1 MRSNYLNTQ
10 NSYRESYV
18 SKSTLV
24 SPGSEADSD
33 NQAQLI
39 LDSMQLATE
48 TFQAKVPS
56 LILQAAQME
65 IDVIDDLIG
74 DEFIALL
81 IHIVT
86 VSLVQAFIACN
97 DAIISAVC
105 HYALE
110 TLDIRDHI
118 LALELCHERVA
129 ERFPGA
135 PPNVHAN
142 NFPPSFFELMD
153 SPIRRKSLLDA
164 ATCSDEKLLDD
175 VESWSDFTYAS
186 SVAESGIV
194 EDGGTIMESIPF
206 VEFLERGLEGNV
218 EDGADWTNVTK
229 HQMLRDCPFE
239 MTLLDVVVVGSALVK
254 INCGDTICT
263 EGIGRMD
270 GN

>member
-142 NFPPSFFELMD
+142 KFSPSFFEKIQDD
-153 SPIRRKSLLDA
+153 SLPARQIDYQIHLDNDPQ
-164 ATCSDEKLLDD
+164 T
-175 VESWSDFTYAS
+175 
-186 SVAESGIV
+186 
-194 EDGGTIMESIPF
+194 
-206 VEFLERGLEGNV
+206 LERIPQCNSRSK
-218 EDGADWTNVTK
+218 A
-229 HQMLRDCPFE
+229 
-239 MTLLDVVVVGSALVK
+239 TL
-254 INCGDTICT
+254 CFTI
-263 EGIGRMD
+263 IL
-270 GN
+270 